1 MTTIKKIDKDSS
13 EGVDNRLT
21 FFSIPSTNVG
31 IQRSAYKELLPL
43 NALNQ
48 SAGPFIFRYFGDTL
62 YLDLSKT
69 FLSLVLSIERK
80 DATSGEWV
88 PITDGEAADFKGDK
102 YTGVAQYLGL
112 TWIRRLTLSIN
123 GVQCYDSGIHYAYRC
138 IILHELGADREVSK
152 GIYEAA
158 LYYKDAVDK
167 DDYDG
172 SGFKSRAS
180 RFAKGKLCRMIS
192 HLDYDM
198 ARQNQLLI
206 PHSDVIWT
214 IYKNSDEFLI
224 HTPKFRNAA
233 ALVDN
238 THTYRLRLHDMR
250 VFVKQVDLSMSLNNA
265 IARHL
270 EQAPAKYAYR
280 KIVIRSV
287 YLGKGRQELTHATF
301 TSTCPRRLVI
311 CFVNSPAFTGNTA
324 LSPFTF
330 EHANIRSISAEFGGF
345 QFPAVSYDLDFADNN
360 FVRAYSDMYVG
371 MDLDNWP
378 NTDQRTLDISMKE
391 FSKSSCFFVIPMTS
405 TLEDTNG
412 LELIRQGTTTVR
424 CIFNHPVKDDGYEM
438 IIMGEFDA
446 ILSINA
452 DRVLVLTDQ
461 FKMNSLQIEKILY
474 RYPSLKNKFLGVF
487 SSNNIPNIEK
497 NRPFCFVANTMR
509 KGTVGEHWIACY
521 SDTTDTL
528 EYFDSFAEEPNC
540 DMRQSMLANFSLVKQ
555 NKFSLQSPLSDT
567 CGHYCICFLILR
579 SKQGNTFSSVLQKLH
594 SIPSEGRDFVLKRFL
609 TRLSLMPSI

>member
-1 MTTIKKIDKDSS
+1 MTTLKKIDKDSS
-13 EGVDNRLT
+13 EGVDNRLS

-31 IQRSAYKELLPL
+31 IQRSAYKEILPL

-48 SAGPFIFRYFGDTL
+48 SAGPFIFRYFGDSL

-69 FLSLVLSIERK
+69 FLSLILSLERK
-80 DATSGEWV
+80 DVASGEWI
-88 PITDGEAADFKGDK
+88 PISDGEAADLKGDK
-102 YTGVAQYLGL
+102 FAGVAQYLGL

-123 GVQCYDSGIHYAYRC
+123 GIQCYDSGIHYAYRC
-138 IILHELGADREVSK
+138 ILLHELGADREVSK

-167 DDYDG
+167 DDFEG

-180 RFAKGKLCRMIS
+180 RFAKGKLCRMFS

-214 IYKNSDEFLI
+214 IYRNSDEFLI
-224 HTPKFRNAA
+224 HTPKYRSAT
-233 ALVDN
+233 ALLDN
-238 THTYRLRLHDMR
+238 NNTYRLRLHDMR
-250 VFVKQVDLSMSLNNA
+250 IFVKQVDLSMSLNNA

-270 EQAPAKYAYR
+270 EQSPAKYAYR
-280 KIVIRSV
+280 KIDIRSV
-287 YLGKGRQELTHATF
+287 FLGKGRQEITHAAF
-301 TSTCPRRLVI
+301 TSTCPRRLI
-311 CFVNSPAFTGNTA
+311 ISFVSSPAFTGNTA

-330 EHANIRSISAEFGGF
+330 EHANLRSVSAEFGGF
-345 QFPAVSYDLDFADNN
+345 QFPAVSYDFDFADNN
-360 FVRAYSDMYVG
+360 FVRAYVDMFVG

-424 CIFNHPVKDDGYEM
+424 CIFNQPIKDDGYEM
-438 IIMGEFDA
+438 IIMGEFDS

-452 DRVLVLTDQ
+452 DRVLSTD
-461 FKMNSLQIEKILY
+461 
-474 RYPSLKNKFLGVF
+474 G
-487 SSNNIPNIEK
+487 
-497 NRPFCFVANTMR
+497 
-509 KGTVGEHWIACY
+509 
-521 SDTTDTL
+521 
-528 EYFDSFAEEPNC
+528 
-540 DMRQSMLANFSLVKQ
+540 
-555 NKFSLQSPLSDT
+555 
-567 CGHYCICFLILR
+567 
-579 SKQGNTFSSVLQKLH
+579 SV
-594 SIPSEGRDFVLKRFL
+594 
-609 TRLSLMPSI
+609 